1 LSDEISSGATRKTGL
16 TIFRQMQSPHPTEKS
31 RFVFGGQQF
40 VATPESTTQPD
51 GPMRPYL
58 FLYLAI
64 LLSTPCL
71 AQDQHAEPS
80 FQSKR
85 AGMTRSQ
92 VADSPPL
99 GSNEILLVDGVK
111 YKTLASALAACA
123 SPGCVVY
130 DNSPETFAANPFASL
145 PSNVFAEVHL
155 LRRTWI
161 TNSNIVVPNKSQLIG
176 SGRGDAGSSG
186 TVIQA
191 GPLFPASTPVVQMG
205 SAPIAMGVR
214 VENLTVDCNNKM
226 GATGIQNRWS
236 QEESGLRH
244 VLLENCPGSGLD
256 VETSAA
262 QNSGPYEDLEV
273 LSYGKCSNCSAAT
286 VPIIVREVAAFRGVH
301 GATINF
307 DGAPSPAA
315 GIRIDSSGSFTDIHC
330 EHVDSCLLMGSQLAI
345 SAVTAT
351 NIECGPATLECVLF
365 SNAYNSRNLT
375 VLGIVATSGN
385 LVADQINDKT
395 ISGSSEGG
403 SLGIYSVGGGNTQS
417 MITSS
422 PHLNSRFPGV
432 ALLGSASGSVTH
444 LAPPVAGTN
453 TITDPAAT
461 GTTSLAEVENCG
473 GTHGETQTCARSLET
488 LPVIVW
494 GTANLNSAASQTV
507 TKLPFTDAL
516 FSCTGSDET
525 TPAGIVSFSFYK
537 SDSVIIRETN
547 GATSDRL
554 RYICVGH

>member
-1 LSDEISSGATRKTGL
+1 MK
-16 TIFRQMQSPHPTEKS
+16 
-31 RFVFGGQQF
+31 
-40 VATPESTTQPD
+40 
-51 GPMRPYL
+51 PYL

-71 AQDQHAEPS
+71 AQNQHAEQS
-80 FQSKR
+80 SQSKR
-85 AGMTRSQ
+85 MGMAHSEA
-92 VADSPPL
+92 ADSHPF

-111 YKTLASALAACA
+111 YKTLASALADCA
-123 SPGCVVY
+123 PPGCVVY

-161 TNSNIVVPNKSQLIG
+161 TNASIVVPSKSQLIG

-191 GPLFPASTPVVQMG
+191 GPSFPASTPVVQMG

-214 VENLTVDCNNKM
+214 VENLTVDCNNRM
-226 GATGIQNRWS
+226 GASGVRNLWS

-244 VLLENCPGSGLD
+244 VLIENCPAFGLD

-273 LSYGKCSNCSAAT
+273 LSYGKCSNCSAVT
-286 VPIIVREVAAFRGVH
+286 VPVIVKDVAAFRGIR
-301 GATINF
+301 GATINS
-307 DGAPSPAA
+307 DGAPSPGA
-315 GIRIDSSGSFTDIHC
+315 GIQIDSSGSFTDIHC
-330 EHVDSCLLMGSQLAI
+330 EHVDSCLLMGSARPI
-345 SAVTAT
+345 SAVTAS
-351 NIECGPATLECVLF
+351 NIECGPATLECVIF

-385 LVADQINDKT
+385 LVADQINDKI
-395 ISGSSEGG
+395 ISASAEGG
-403 SLGIYSVGGGNTQS
+403 SLGMYSVGGGSAHTL
-417 MITSS
+417 ITSS

-444 LAPPVAGTN
+444 LAPPVSGTN

-461 GTTSLAEVENCG
+461 GTTSLAAVENCG
-473 GTHGETQTCARSLET
+473 GTQGETQMCARSVET
-488 LPVIVW
+488 LPMIVW
-494 GTANLNSAASQTV
+494 GTANLNSAASQSIE
-507 TKLPFTDAL
+507 KLPFSDAL

-525 TPAGIVSFSFYK
+525 TPAGIVSFSSYK
-537 SDSVIIRETN
+537 SDSVIIRETH
-547 GATSDRL
+547 GATTDRL